1 MALRRSMPKGLRGH
15 MGLRYDLRIMSDP
28 LPLTLVAFTSKI
40 DEPWVPP
47 LQQVVIFTKILGYI
61 CDLEP
66 QRLPKESFDPRPCPT
81 PDSEDLDEGVKSKGI
96 DFLGLYEPNKVT
108 VTLNICRIVK
118 LCARHGFQRED
129 VIKIVLIH
137 ELAHFVTHLGT
148 TECKAH
154 WEDFCKAES
163 EAEEFAQEATHLL
176 LRAAGYGYL
185 VHVFESLSPLCPP
198 QYNKWQDK
206 WRETWKPLMNNLGE
220 VLQDFQK
227 RLPVRQIP
235 ERENMTS
242 GPQTYEE

>member
-1 MALRRSMPKGLRGH
+1 
-15 MGLRYDLRIMSDP
+15 MGLRYDFRIMSDP

-40 DEPWVPP
+40 DVPLVPP
-47 LQQVVIFTKILGYI
+47 LEQVLIFITNLGYI
-61 CDLEP
+61 CALEP
-66 QRLPKESFDPRPCPT
+66 QRLPKEPFKRRPCQ
-81 PDSEDLDEGVKSKGI
+81 PDSEDLDDGVKSKGI

-118 LCARHGFQRED
+118 FCARHGFQRED

-137 ELAHFVTHLGT
+137 ELAHFVTHLGK
-148 TECKAH
+148 TECEVN
-154 WEDFCKAES
+154 WEDFSNPKS

-206 WRETWKPLMNNLGE
+206 WRETWKRLMNNLGE

-227 RLPVRQIP
+227 RLPIKRQIP
-235 ERENMTS
+235 EVVNILTDTS
-242 GPQTYEE
+242 YED